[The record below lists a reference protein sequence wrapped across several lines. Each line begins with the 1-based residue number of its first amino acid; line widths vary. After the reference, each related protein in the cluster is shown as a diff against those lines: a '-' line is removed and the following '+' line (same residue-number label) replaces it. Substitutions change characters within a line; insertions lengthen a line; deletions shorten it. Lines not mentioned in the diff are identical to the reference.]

1 MIEDICDNR
10 SESKMIF
17 FALFKFC
24 TLGPNLNAL
33 PPKCAETTLA
43 QSVSLVPCQE
53 NRDGWLENE
62 LTVGQLVR
70 RRRLLRK
77 NKQGRLHCPYA
88 MLLTR
93 KTIRNLSLISIVLSR
108 FSAKKLFLI
117 NRKFMQ

>member
-1 MIEDICDNR
+1 MKNF
-10 SESKMIF
+10 ESC
-17 FALFKFC
+17 A
-24 TLGPNLNAL
+24 LGPNLYAL
-33 PPKCAETTLA
+33 LPNCADTTLA

-77 NKQGRLHCPYA
+77 NKQGRLLCPYA
-88 MLLTR
+88 ILTR

-108 FSAKKLFLI
+108 FSAKNLFLT